1 MRKLSVALMV
11 LFGLAVSAC
20 DDVGVGP
27 NRQSAPNDAP
37 AQSAPR
43 PVSPTQN
50 Q

>member
-1 MRKLSVALMV
+1 MRKLSIALMV

-20 DDVGVGP
+20 DDVGADS
-27 NRQSAPNDAP
+27 NRPSVPGDAP
-37 AQSAPR
+37 AQGAPR

>member
-1 MRKLSVALMV
+1 MRKLSIALMV

-20 DDVGVGP
+20 DDVGVDP
-27 NRQSAPNDAP
+27 NRQSAPSDAP
-37 AQSAPR
+37 AQGAPR